1 MGVTTG
7 SEEFIAQGIFGLV
20 PFWYEADCGPYEYHL
35 EVGLR
40 RFPFCTHRALSQE
53 WHALLDEAN
62 SSAHSFLRLAK
73 TLKSLHLVEHMQ
85 DSFAVFW
92 MNRKFPWVD
101 WKSLIQYLSA
111 AARRSYENRP
121 VSANFI
127 ISRKAEGRLSIL
139 DPCLNKFLDPLTSSP
154 DLFLGLDGSLA
165 LVDLDQLAWTDRKSE
180 PTYKYH
186 SEYLGNFWTH
196 LDDDEVSVH
205 LSPQGD
211 FYFMSRAGLLAS
223 RRKARWCL
231 HDAKSLRE
239 AFIEIFKDE
248 WIGTNLMSIAYSLS
262 WERRGAVLIFD
273 PQQTVIENLLNPESR
288 FGGASDI
295 ARSLIE
301 PAVSKIRLTEPLTV
315 DRRLLLTGTA
325 GMDGAVIFS
334 SDRILAVGAMIRP
347 HPEAGRFVGARTTA
361 TFSAYLY
368 GGTPVQVSS
377 DGDLTL
383 HFHSEAN
390 HDKVCDAQ
398 MSFL

>member
-1 MGVTTG
+1 MSVTTG
-7 SEEFIAQGIFGLV
+7 SEEFIAKGIFNLV
-20 PFWYEADCGPYEYHL
+20 PFWYQADCGPYEYHL
-35 EVGLR
+35 EVGSR
-40 RFPFCTHRALSQE
+40 RFPFCTHYALSAE
-53 WHALLDEAN
+53 WQALLDEAN
-62 SSAHSFLRLAK
+62 SSAPSFLALAK

-92 MNRKFPWVD
+92 MKRRFPWVD

-127 ISRKAEGRLSIL
+127 ISRRAEGRLSIL

-165 LVDLDQLAWTDRKSE
+165 LVDLDQLAWTNRKSE

-196 LDDDEVSVH
+196 LDDDEISVH

-231 HDAKSLRE
+231 HDAKSLRA

-248 WIGTNLMSIAYSLS
+248 WIGTNLMGIGYSLRF
-262 WERRGAVLIFD
+262 ERRGAVLIFD
-273 PQQTVIENLLNPESR
+273 PQQTVVEHLLNPESR
-288 FGGASDI
+288 FGGSSDI

-301 PAVSKIRLTEPLTV
+301 PAVSKIRLTEPLSI
-315 DRRLLLTGTA
+315 DRKLLLTGTA
-325 GMDGAVIFS
+325 GIDGAVIFS
-334 SDRILAVGAMIRP
+334 GDRILAVGAMIQP
-347 HPEAGRFVGARTTA
+347 HPAAGRFVGARTTA
-361 TFSAYLY
+361 AYSTYLY
-368 GGTPVQVSS
+368 GGTPIQVSS

-383 HFHSEAN
+383 YFRSEAS
-390 HDKVCDAQ
+390 HKVCDAQ